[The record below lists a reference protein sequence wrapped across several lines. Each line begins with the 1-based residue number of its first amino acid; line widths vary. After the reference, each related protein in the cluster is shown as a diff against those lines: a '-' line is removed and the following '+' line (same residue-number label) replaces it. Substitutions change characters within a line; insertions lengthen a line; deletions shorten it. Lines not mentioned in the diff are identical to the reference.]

1 MQIKNVGLKSSD
13 VENRI
18 AQEGFNSI
26 GDFQKKS
33 ALARIR
39 KIFREPMFMLLI
51 LAAAVYIAVGD
62 LGEGITLAFFVLAVL
77 GLTLYQ
83 EGKSENSIEALKDLN
98 QPFARV
104 FRDGNVVSIPTKNI
118 VREDIILISEG
129 DRISADGN
137 LIEADNLEVD
147 ESLLTG
153 ESLSVL
159 KNFQS
164 DRTQE
169 TLVYSG
175 TFVIRGQGLF
185 KVSATGIHTE
195 IGKIGH
201 SLSRIQAEETP
212 LHKQTARLVKVIASI
227 GLALCAMMIIVL
239 GLRTGEWVPALLSG
253 IALAMAMLPEEYPVV
268 LAIFP
273 ALGAHRLAKQGVL
286 VRHIDAIETLG
297 ATTILC
303 TDKTGTLTQ
312 NQMTVQALVIQ
323 KTESMQLYKFSAV
336 DNTALP
342 NAFHSLIK
350 NSILASI
357 PIPFD
362 PMEIAFHRFG
372 EKWLGNL
379 MSTQCDWELVKTYP
393 LNPEL
398 RAMSQVWKVSN
409 DGGFVIAA
417 KGSPEAVFDLC
428 HMSAEEVDIW
438 KNAVD
443 ELALQ
448 GLRVLAVAEVQQV
461 SSHWPNN
468 LHDLPFK
475 CLGLI
480 ALSDPIRNEVP
491 HAMAECHAAGIRVI
505 MITGDY
511 PATAQVIA
519 KQAGMSPGLTITG
532 DTLDQLSDHDLEN
545 KLKATTVCARISPHQ
560 KLRIIEALK
569 RNGEIVTM
577 TGDGVND
584 APALLSAHVGVAMGM
599 RGTDV
604 AREAADL
611 VLVDDNFASIV
622 RGIRTGRRIF
632 SNLQKSMAYIF
643 AIHIPIAL
651 LALIPMI
658 FALPPLFLPLH
669 IALLEMI
676 IDPACSLA
684 FENEPEDPLC
694 MAQAPRNTDAA
705 LFGAPAMLRACI
717 QGIWVLIAAISS
729 YWTSASVL
737 GENNSV
743 DGARTMVMVSFVVAN
758 GFLIF
763 ISKSEGRNFWPTSK
777 TINRPAIG
785 IALGTLTM
793 VLCAIYFPWIAI
805 HLRFYPLDIEPL
817 FTAIACGGI
826 GFIANLIFR
835 TIKGINLYAQNA

>member
-1 MQIKNVGLKSSD
+1 
-13 VENRI
+13 
-18 AQEGFNSI
+18 
-26 GDFQKKS
+26 
-33 ALARIR
+33 
-39 KIFREPMFMLLI
+39 LL
-51 LAAAVYIAVGD
+51 LAATVYIAIGD

-77 GLTLYQ
+77 GLTFYQ

-104 FRDGNVVSIPTKNI
+104 FRDSNVTSIPTKHI

-129 DRISADGN
+129 DRIPADGN
-137 LIEADNLEVD
+137 LIEADDLEVD

-164 DRTQE
+164 DLKQE

-201 SLSRIQAEETP
+201 SLNRIQAEETP

-286 VRHIDAIETLG
+286 VRHIDTIETLG

-312 NQMTVQALVIQ
+312 NQMAVQALVIQ
-323 KTESMQLYKFSAV
+323 KTESLQLNKFLAV

-342 NAFHSLIK
+342 NAFHPLIK

-379 MSTQCDWELVKTYP
+379 LSTQYDWELVKTYP
-393 LNPEL
+393 LNPGL

-448 GLRVLAVAEVQQV
+448 GLRVLAIAEVQQV
-461 SSHWPNN
+461 SSHWP
-468 LHDLPFK
+468 
-475 CLGLI
+475 
-480 ALSDPIRNEVP
+480 E
-491 HAMAECHAAGIRVI
+491 
-505 MITGDY
+505 
-511 PATAQVIA
+511 
-519 KQAGMSPGLTITG
+519 
-532 DTLDQLSDHDLEN
+532 
-545 KLKATTVCARISPHQ
+545 
-560 KLRIIEALK
+560 
-569 RNGEIVTM
+569 
-577 TGDGVND
+577 
-584 APALLSAHVGVAMGM
+584 
-599 RGTDV
+599 
-604 AREAADL
+604 
-611 VLVDDNFASIV
+611 
-622 RGIRTGRRIF
+622 
-632 SNLQKSMAYIF
+632 
-643 AIHIPIAL
+643 
-651 LALIPMI
+651 
-658 FALPPLFLPLH
+658 
-669 IALLEMI
+669 
-676 IDPACSLA
+676 
-684 FENEPEDPLC
+684 
-694 MAQAPRNTDAA
+694 
-705 LFGAPAMLRACI
+705 
-717 QGIWVLIAAISS
+717 
-729 YWTSASVL
+729 
-737 GENNSV
+737 
-743 DGARTMVMVSFVVAN
+743 
-758 GFLIF
+758 
-763 ISKSEGRNFWPTSK
+763 
-777 TINRPAIG
+777 
-785 IALGTLTM
+785 
-793 VLCAIYFPWIAI
+793 
-805 HLRFYPLDIEPL
+805 
-817 FTAIACGGI
+817 
-826 GFIANLIFR
+826 
-835 TIKGINLYAQNA
+835 